1 MTAPHTHN
9 CAATAC
15 QKQIPLNLLMCM
27 THWRMVP
34 APLARAVMD
43 TWRAMNR
50 DRRDL
55 DRVLAWR
62 TAVAAAVA
70 AVHAKQFRKI
80 ADKASRG
87 AGLFDDDFG
96 L

>member
-1 MTAPHTHN
+1 MTTHTHN
-9 CAATAC
+9 CSATAC

-34 APLARAVMD
+34 APLAREVLDACRSMS
-43 TWRAMNR
+43 R

-55 DRVLAWR
+55 ERVLAYR
-62 TAVAAAVA
+62 NAVEKAVA

-80 ADKASRG
+80 ADKAATNG
-87 AGLFDDDFG
+87 ALFE
-96 L
+96 